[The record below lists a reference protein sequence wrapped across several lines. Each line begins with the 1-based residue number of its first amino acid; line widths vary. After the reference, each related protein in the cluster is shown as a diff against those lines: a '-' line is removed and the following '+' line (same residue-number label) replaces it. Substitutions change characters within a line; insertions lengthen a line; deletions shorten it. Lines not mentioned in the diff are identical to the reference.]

1 MSELKRTALYDEHLA
16 LGARMVPFAG
26 WEMPVQYQGIID
38 EHNAVRSSAGVFDVG
53 HMAEFR
59 VFGFGAF
66 DFLQGLLTND
76 LNKISTL
83 GTAQYTLM
91 CDDDGGII
99 DDLIVYHT
107 GDLEYLV
114 IANAGNHETDWDWIL
129 AHAPEGV
136 SVSDGSD
143 GHTVDRD
150 TIELVDESDRTA
162 LIALQGPKAI
172 WVLGELAGAGFEPPA
187 RFAIAE
193 ATLDGSPV
201 LLARTGYTGEDGA
214 EILCHVSQAAGIWRA
229 LLSFPEVTPCGLGAR
244 DTLRLEMGYP
254 LHGNDIDRGVDPI
267 SAGLA
272 WVVPR
277 DKTGYVGH
285 AAITRIREAG
295 PARKLV
301 GLTVAGAIPR
311 HGFPVLHDGTEVGKV
326 ASGTFSPTLQTGIA
340 TAYVPSALADPGTV
354 VQVEIRK
361 KVVDAVV
368 TKAPFVK
375 QTSLSAGKA

>member
-1 MSELKRTALYDEHLA
+1 MSELRRTALYEEHVV

-26 WEMPVQYQGIID
+26 WDMPVQYEGIIN

-66 DFLQGLLTND
+66 GFLQGLLTND
-76 LNKISTL
+76 LNRISAL

-114 IANAGNHETDWDWIL
+114 IANAGNHETDWDWMQ
-129 AHAPEGV
+129 AHAPDGV
-136 SVSDGSD
+136 
-143 GHTVDRD
+143 
-150 TIELVDESDRTA
+150 ELVDESDRTA
-162 LIALQGPKAI
+162 LIAIQGPKALR
-172 WVLGELAGAGFEPPA
+172 VLSELAGADFEPPA
-187 RFAIAE
+187 RFSIAE
-193 ATLDGSPV
+193 ATLDGVPV
-201 LLARTGYTGEDGA
+201 LLARTGYTGEDGV
-214 EILCHVSQAAGIWRA
+214 EIICHASKAAGIWRA

-254 LHGNDIDRGVDPI
+254 LHGNDIDRGVDPV
-267 SAGLA
+267 SAGLG

-277 DKTGYVGH
+277 DKTDFVGH
-285 AAITRIREAG
+285 AAIARIRESG
-295 PARKLV
+295 PLRKLV
-301 GLTVAGAIPR
+301 GLTVAGGIPR

-340 TAYVPSALADPGTV
+340 TAYVPTALADPGTV

-368 TKAPFVK
+368 TKVPFVK